1 MKHLLLLLVLLL
13 VPHTSAVYP
22 TIKATKVVVSRGLSQ
37 LSDLKSATSRLQI
50 AELIYDNVGPSTK
63 TPFPVPVKSITKKG
77 SSQSGIYA
85 PICRS
90 VKGDAKKTT
99 TVTVAWND
107 HNDCTS
113 TADFYLCS
121 EKGSNIKAA
130 ALADPTIC
138 KKLATGVAKGTDFT
152 WTAPETFFMAAKM
165 SKDVPVKEEGVT
177 TYLYAIGTGTIS
189 TATTSSCQARPAT
202 TTESTYATSFK
213 DRDCDHYLAEI
224 QADKDRIQAAKD
236 AKAKAEAD
244 RIKKV
249 ADEKAAREAAAKD
262 AKAKQEADLAKRDAD
277 EKAAQQ
283 AEGLNSFLMFVFFWV
298 PLMLSIAWCLLEVYK
313 RKEYMDA
320 DKLYTTPFYSA
331 TMANAPSVEVTNPSM
346 DLKNGGGVG
355 TVEVTVTAGETK
367 STDKGN
373 QDGVMQSNCPK
384 CDESIVRPVNDAV
397 WQCKYC
403 GCHVTLSPLKDEF
416 INVDDGIAR

>member
-1 MKHLLLLLVLLL
+1 MLPMKHLMLLLVLLL
-13 VPHTSAVYP
+13 VPHTSAVNP
-22 TIKATKVVVSRGLSQ
+22 TFLVAKVVVSRGMSQ
-37 LSDLKSATSRLQI
+37 KSDLKSATSRLQI
-50 AELIYDNVGPSTK
+50 TELIYDKVGPSTK
-63 TPFPVPVKSITKKG
+63 TPYPIPVKSVTYKLSRLNTIA
-77 SSQSGIYA
+77 A
-85 PICRS
+85 PMCRS
-90 VKGDAKKTT
+90 VKDDTKKTST
-99 TVTVAWND
+99 LTVTWSD
-107 HNDCTS
+107 TKECS
-113 TADFYLCS
+113 TKADFYLCT
-121 EKGSNIKAA
+121 EKFGVKTAV
-130 ALADPTIC
+130 LADPKVC
-138 KKLATGVAKGTDFT
+138 KKIGTGVAKGAPLT
-152 WTAPETFFMAAKM
+152 WTAPDTFFVAEKV
-165 SKDVPVKEEGVT
+165 SKDVVTGVDEEGERTYLSLQGVT
-177 TYLYAIGTGTIS
+177 TYLYAVAAEIS
-189 TATTSSCQARPAT
+189 TATTSTCKART
-202 TTESTYATSFK
+202 ATSSHIYITSFADK
-213 DRDCDHYLAEI
+213 DCDHYLAEI
-224 QADKDRIQAAKD
+224 QASKDEIQAKKD
-236 AKAKAEAD
+236 AIAKEEAD
-244 RIKKV
+244 RQKKI
-249 ADEKAAREAAAKD
+249 ADEKAAREAQPFYD
-262 AKAKQEADLAKRDAD
+262 
-277 EKAAQQ
+277 
-283 AEGLNSFLMFVFFWV
+283 FLTFVFVWV

>member
-1 MKHLLLLLVLLL
+1 MLPMKHLLLLLVLLL
-13 VPHTSAVYP
+13 VPHTSAVVYP
-22 TIKATKVVVSRGLSQ
+22 TIKATKVVISRGLSQ

-77 SSQSGIYA
+77 SSQSGIFA

-107 HNDCTS
+107 HYGCTS
-113 TADFYLCS
+113 KADFYLCS
-121 EKGSNIKAA
+121 EKGSKIKAA
-130 ALADPTIC
+130 ALADPKIC
-138 KKLATGVAKGTDFT
+138 KKVATGVAKGTDFT

-189 TATTSSCQARPAT
+189 TATTSTCKARPAT
-202 TTESTYATSFK
+202 TTEASYATSFK

-236 AKAKAEAD
+236 AKAKEEAD
-244 RIKKV
+244 RQKKI
-249 ADEKAAREAAAKD
+249 ADEKAAREAQPFYD
-262 AKAKQEADLAKRDAD
+262 
-277 EKAAQQ
+277 
-283 AEGLNSFLMFVFFWV
+283 FLTFVFVWV